1 MRSLLV
7 VAGVL
12 VGLTAGLAVGLG
24 TSGVSAR
31 AASGYLVQLASMGS
45 ADMARQ
51 HWELLRAKNAELLGD
66 MTLNVEE
73 ANLGDRGTFYRIQIG
88 PFPNEA
94 TAQDMCLQ
102 IKAQRMDCLVVR
114 R

>member
-1 MRSLLV
+1 MRSFLV
-7 VAGVL
+7 VAGVI
-12 VGLTAGLAVGLG
+12 VGLAAGLGMSGGL
-24 TSGVSAR
+24 VR

-45 ADMARQ
+45 PEMAQR

-73 ANLGDRGTFYRIQIG
+73 AKLGDRGTFYRIQIG

-102 IKAQRMDCLVVR
+102 LKAQRLDCLVVR

>member
-1 MRSLLV
+1 MRSLRV
-7 VAGVL
+7 IAGVL
-12 VGLTAGLAVGLG
+12 VGLV
-24 TSGVSAR
+24 
-31 AASGYLVQLASMGS
+31 AAQEAFGPPVWAAADGYRVQLASMGS
-45 ADMARQ
+45 SELARQ

-66 MTLNVEE
+66 MTLTLEE
-73 ANLGDRGTFYRIQIG
+73 ANLGARGIFYRIQIG

-102 IKAQRMDCLVVR
+102 LKAQRQDCLVVR

>member
-12 VGLTAGLAVGLG
+12 VGLAAGLGV
-24 TSGVSAR
+24 SGVSAR
-31 AASGYLVQLASMGS
+31 AASGYLVQLASMAS
-45 ADMARQ
+45 PETARQ

-73 ANLGDRGTFYRIQIG
+73 VDLGTRGTFYRIQIG
-88 PFPNEA
+88 PFPNQA
-94 TAQDMCLQ
+94 TAEDMCLQ
-102 IKAQRMDCLVVR
+102 IKAKRLDCLVVR

>member
-7 VAGVL
+7 ISGVIL
-12 VGLTAGLAVGLG
+12 GLAVAQ
-24 TSGVSAR
+24 GVPGISAR
-31 AASGYLVQLASMGS
+31 AAVGYRVQLASMGS
-45 ADMARQ
+45 SDLARR

-66 MTLNVEE
+66 MTLTLEE
-73 ANLGDRGTFYRIQIG
+73 ANLGSRGTFYRIQIG

-102 IKAQRMDCLVVR
+102 LKAQRLDCLVVR

>member
-1 MRSLLV
+1 MRSLLI

-12 VGLTAGLAVGLG
+12 VGLAASLGMTGGL
-24 TSGVSAR
+24 AR
-31 AASGYLVQLASMGS
+31 AASGYLVQLASMGTLE
-45 ADMARQ
+45 MARQ

-102 IKAQRMDCLVVR
+102 IKAQRLDCLVVR

>member
-7 VAGVL
+7 IAGML
-12 VGLTAGLAVGLG
+12 AGLAVVPGL
-24 TSGVSAR
+24 SA

-45 ADMARQ
+45 EETAQR
-51 HWELLRAKNAELLGD
+51 HWELLRSRNAELLGD
-66 MTLNVEE
+66 MTLTLEE
-73 ANLGDRGTFYRIQIG
+73 ANLGSRGTFYRLQVG

-94 TAQDMCLQ
+94 TAEDMCLQ
-102 IKAQRMDCLVVR
+102 LQANSQDCLVVR

>member
-7 VAGVL
+7 IAGVL
-12 VGLTAGLAVGLG
+12 VGFVAGQGL
-24 TSGVSAR
+24 SGRSVQ
-31 AASGYLVQLASMGS
+31 AATGYLVQLASMGS
-45 ADMARQ
+45 SDLAQR

-66 MTLNVEE
+66 MTLTLEE
-73 ANLGDRGTFYRIQIG
+73 ANLGARGTFYRIQIG

-94 TAQDMCLQ
+94 TAEDMCLQ
-102 IKAQRMDCLVVR
+102 LKAQRMDCLVVR